1 MTSLPP
7 LLHGCL
13 QGEAPFIFHGLP
25 PPSDSPP
32 EKSGDGSP
40 VGSALPIPS
49 AMHGRGKTAAAKAA
63 AGLPCSLA
71 SQTCMRHVM
80 HCNCL
85 DGLHNV
91 SKHETFLQ
99 QDLFEIYLPCMSLV
113 KRHAAETE
121 KHRKTHFASHAML
134 TDWNSVHF
142 PLPAAAR

>member
-1 MTSLPP
+1 VTSLPP

-13 QGEAPFIFHGLP
+13 QGEAPFIFHRV

-63 AGLPCSLA
+63 AGLPGSLA

-85 DGLHNV
+85 DGLHKV
-91 SKHETFLQ
+91 SKHELSFSRTCLKS
-99 QDLFEIYLPCMSLV
+99 ICRACHS
-113 KRHAAETE
+113 
-121 KHRKTHFASHAML
+121 
-134 TDWNSVHF
+134 
-142 PLPAAAR
+142 